1 MKAKRVACLF
11 IFSFL
16 FLFIGSSM
24 GADKDTKDEGGWSLN
39 ACFGYL
45 YAFTQFRIGNSEK
58 MKEKSMCNAQCIKN
72 LNIDKQNLV
81 FLDTWKSKLINH
93 FGADANTFGEGGE
106 FSFDMYVFE
115 PIY

>member
-39 ACFGYL
+39 
-45 YAFTQFRIGNSEK
+45 
-58 MKEKSMCNAQCIKN
+58 
-72 LNIDKQNLV
+72 V
-81 FLDTWKSKLINH
+81 
-93 FGADANTFGEGGE
+93 
-106 FSFDMYVFE
+106 
-115 PIY
+115 